1 MPAKD
6 LPGLRNKMRLTRS
19 VSLRMR
25 LKKKK
30 NQSSFWGLASI
41 RRNSQKIK
49 NRIKRQRQVR
59 ITAEYVVLANNRL
72 PEEQLKLVA

>member
-1 MPAKD
+1 
-6 LPGLRNKMRLTRS
+6 MRLTRS
-19 VSLRMR
+19 VSHRMR

-30 NQSSFWGLASI
+30 NQSHFWCLASI

-72 PEEQLKLVA
+72 PEEHLKLVA